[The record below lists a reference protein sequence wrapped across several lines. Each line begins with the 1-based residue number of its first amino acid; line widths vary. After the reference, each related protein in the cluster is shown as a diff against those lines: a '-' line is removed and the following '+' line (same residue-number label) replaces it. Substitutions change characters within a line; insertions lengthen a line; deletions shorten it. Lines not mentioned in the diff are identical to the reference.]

1 MHSAENKINHKC
13 TIDGLCDQCC
23 TYIDGLSVSYNGI
36 KAVDD
41 IDFRFSCGELTA
53 IIGPNGGGK
62 SSVLKA
68 ILGDVEYSGSIG
80 FCSTSGNGKKPRI
93 GYVPQ
98 KVSIQP
104 DSPVSVLDLMLLSR
118 GYLSAWFHVSAK
130 KRREMTDLLAIVSA
144 DNLVSRKV
152 GELSGGELQR
162 VLLACSLN
170 PLPDLLLLDEPVAAV
185 DARGNE
191 AFYEIICNLRKTFHM
206 SIVLVTHDIRA
217 IAPHADKMILLNK
230 KIYAI
235 GSPVNVLKHP
245 EFTKQMGGIYPLVA
259 KVPRDKHYGVRL

>member
-1 MHSAENKINHKC
+1 VLSVKNKNRHNC
-13 TIDGLCDQCC
+13 SIDGPCDNCC
-23 TYIDGLSVSYNGI
+23 TYIEGVSVSYGGM
-36 KAVDD
+36 KAVDN

-68 ILGDVEYSGSIG
+68 ILGDIDYQGSIG

-104 DSPVSVLDLMLLSR
+104 DSPISVLDLMLLSQ
-118 GYLSAWFHVSAK
+118 GHLSAWMHVSK
-130 KRREMTDLLAIVSA
+130 KKKKEMMDLLTIVSSE
-144 DNLVSRKV
+144 NLVRRRV

-170 PLPDLLLLDEPVAAV
+170 PLPDLLLLDEPVSAV
-185 DARGNE
+185 DVKGME
-191 AFYEIICNLRKTFHM
+191 AFYEIICNLRKAFHM
-206 SIVLVTHDIRA
+206 SIVLVTHDIGA
-217 IAPHADKMILLNK
+217 IAPHADKMILINK
-230 KIYAI
+230 KIFAI
-235 GSPVNVLKHP
+235 GDPMHVLKHP
-245 EFTKQMGGIYPLVA
+245 EFRKQMGSVYPFFTNVL
-259 KVPRDKHYGVRL
+259 KDKHYGIKL

>member
-1 MHSAENKINHKC
+1 MLSVKNKDRHKC
-13 TIDGLCDQCC
+13 SIDGICDKCC
-23 TYIDGLSVSYNGI
+23 TYIEGVSVSYGGL
-36 KAVDD
+36 KAVDN

-68 ILGDVEYSGSIG
+68 ILGDIEFQGSVG

-104 DSPVSVLDLMLLSR
+104 DSPISVLDLMLLSQ
-118 GYLSAWFHVSAK
+118 GYLPAWMHVPK
-130 KRREMTDLLAIVSA
+130 KKKKEMIDLLKIVSSE
-144 DNLVSRKV
+144 NLAQRRV

-170 PLPDLLLLDEPVAAV
+170 PLPDLLLLDEPVSAV
-185 DARGNE
+185 DVKGME
-191 AFYEIICNLRKTFHM
+191 AFYEIICNLRKVFHM
-206 SIVLVTHDIRA
+206 SIVLVTHDIGA
-217 IAPHADKMILLNK
+217 IAPHADKMILMNK
-230 KIYAI
+230 KIFAM
-235 GSPVNVLKHP
+235 GDPMHVLKHP
-245 EFTKQMGGIYPLVA
+245 EFRKQMGSVYPFFT
-259 KVPRDKHYGVRL
+259 KVLKDKHYGVKL